1 MINPA
6 HNESTRFR
14 SLVGAAIIIL
24 LMTSSA
30 LAQDKTPSEVPT
42 KDAKER
48 PIVDTRGCD
57 LSPAEQIVVTQ
68 LRKAIENV
76 EARRLRLAS
85 LETAL
90 ITLQEQIND
99 DMAKLR
105 QLQKDIAST
114 LDKREQKKVDDRN
127 KRIVQLANLLRKM
140 RPENAANIIAVTE
153 DKLAI
158 ATLDRL
164 GERQASKL
172 LEALPAARAVQLAN
186 KLLDLPFT
194 KKEKK

>member
-14 SLVGAAIIIL
+14 SLIGAAIIIL

-76 EARRLRLAS
+76 ETIKWAAQCYGFTSFRVWVSKSMGAS
-85 LETAL
+85 A
-90 ITLQEQIND
+90 D
-99 DMAKLR
+99 
-105 QLQKDIAST
+105 
-114 LDKREQKKVDDRN
+114 
-127 KRIVQLANLLRKM
+127 
-140 RPENAANIIAVTE
+140 
-153 DKLAI
+153 
-158 ATLDRL
+158 
-164 GERQASKL
+164 
-172 LEALPAARAVQLAN
+172 
-186 KLLDLPFT
+186 
-194 KKEKK
+194 

>member
-14 SLVGAAIIIL
+14 SLIGAAIIIL

-42 KDAKER
+42 KDDKEQ
-48 PIVDTRGCD
+48 PIVDPRGCD
-57 LSPAEQIVVTQ
+57 LSPAEQIVVAQ

-76 EARRLRLAS
+76 EARRLQLAS
-85 LETAL
+85 METAL
-90 ITLQEQIND
+90 IALQQQIND
-99 DMAKLR
+99 DMVKLR

-153 DKLAI
+153 DQLAI

-186 KLLDLPFT
+186 KLLDVPT
-194 KKEKK
+194 H